1 MGTEKNAW
9 DLLKRIGDYD
19 RRSSIETRL
28 HQQGGW
34 RTFFDEM
41 SHQWDMTTMGAKI
54 DFLIEI
60 IEATGSSFL
69 EIVDLYRKDYGA
81 DRPDISARTGEAL
94 MTLLDHMLKKEAGKV

>member
-1 MGTEKNAW
+1 MGVEKNAW

-19 RRSSIETRL
+19 RRSFIENRL

-41 SHQWDMTTMGAKI
+41 SHQWDTTALDAKI

-60 IEATGSSFL
+60 IEATGSSLF
-69 EIVDLYRKDYGA
+69 EIVSLYRKDYGG
-81 DRPDISARTGEAL
+81 DRPDISARAEGAL
-94 MTLLDHMLKKEAGKV
+94 ITLLDHMIKKEAGKV